1 MKMKITNVKNN
12 VVLFGSLS
20 VGEVFIGCVDADKGD
35 TDLLIRIEQNDCSG
49 WNCVS
54 LTDGTGYIFPPHE
67 EVKLVEAEL
76 TYSEI

>member
-1 MKMKITNVKNN
+1 MKMTITNAKHN

-20 VGEVFIGCVDADKGD
+20 VGEVFIGCVDDDKGD

-67 EVKLVEAEL
+67 EIKLVEAEL
-76 TYSEI
+76 IYSEI

>member
-20 VGEVFIGCVDADKGD
+20 VGEVFIGCVDDDKGD

>member
-1 MKMKITNVKNN
+1 MKMKITNRNENSVY
-12 VVLFGSLS
+12 FGNLGL
-20 VGEVFIGCVDADKGD
+20 GEVFIGDIGD
-35 TDLLIRIEQNDCSG
+35 EETDLLIRIEQNDCSG

-76 TYSEI
+76 IYSEI